1 MAELIPIFPLELV
14 LFPTEKLNLHIFEP
28 RYRQL
33 VEDISRQEI
42 EFGIPFFQK
51 GKEMTLGTMASLSQI
66 SKTYPNGELDIK
78 TLGSNVFRIL
88 NVHQSYQSKLYSGA
102 TVEIVENQNDS
113 LPDQTEILSS
123 LVRNLYDLMK
133 IDKPLPR
140 FDHHFFSYKVG
151 HHVGLSQN
159 QEMEL
164 LRLRSENQRQQFLIG
179 HLENLIPIVME
190 MEDLRKKVEMN
201 GHFKDLK
208 PPNFT
213 A

>member
-33 VEDISRQEI
+33 INDIKVQDI
-42 EFGIPFFQK
+42 EFGIPFFQS
-51 GKEMTLGTMASLSQI
+51 GSEMSYGTMAKLSNI
-66 SKTYPNGELDIK
+66 SKTYPNGEMDIK
-78 TLGSNVFRIL
+78 TLGTQVFRIL
-88 NVHQSYQSKLYSGA
+88 NILQSYQNKLYSGA
-102 TVEIVENQNDS
+102 TIEILANEHDS
-113 LPDQTEILSS
+113 DQDQTQLLSA

-133 IDKPLPR
+133 IDKPLPG
-140 FDHHFFSYKVG
+140 FDHQFFSYKVG
-151 HHVGLSQN
+151 HHLGLSQN
-159 QEMEL
+159 QELEL
-164 LRLRSENQRQQFLIG
+164 LRLGSESQRQEFLIK
-179 HLENLIPIVME
+179 HLESLIPIVIE

-208 PPNFT
+208 PPNFN